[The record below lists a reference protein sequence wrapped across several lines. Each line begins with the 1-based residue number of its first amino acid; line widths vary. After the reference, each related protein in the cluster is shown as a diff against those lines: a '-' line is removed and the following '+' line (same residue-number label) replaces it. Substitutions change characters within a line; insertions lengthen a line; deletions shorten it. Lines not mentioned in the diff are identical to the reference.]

1 MFIDIHAHVYRRP
14 PVYRSAGTARWIS
27 PEELIAYYDRHHI
40 AKGVLLPLVS
50 PECNVPQS
58 CEDILEV
65 AECFPERF
73 IPFCNVD
80 PRALSNDPHAPLEIL
95 LEQYKARGCK
105 GIGEV
110 TANLSFFD
118 PYMRNLFRAVEKVG
132 LPLTFHIGHRLGG
145 CYGIFDEPGLP
156 GLTESLIRYPEL
168 IFFGHSIAFWSEIS
182 VMETAD
188 ERILCSRSKVKE
200 GVVPKLMR
208 KFRNLV
214 GDLSAG
220 SGANAL
226 MRDEVYAVDFLNEFQ
241 DQLCF
246 GLDICLAP
254 TDDNARLVYFLLRLR
269 DEGKI
274 SPEVLHKIARGNA
287 ARILGL
293 ES

>member
-14 PVYRSAGTARWIS
+14 PVYRTAAVGSWVS
-27 PEELIAYYDRHHI
+27 PEKLVEFYDRHNI
-40 AKGVLLPLVS
+40 ERGVLLPLVS

-58 CEDILEV
+58 CEDILEA
-65 AECFPERF
+65 AERFPGRF
-73 IPFCNVD
+73 IPFCNID

-95 LEQYKARGCK
+95 LEQYKAKGCK

-110 TANLSFFD
+110 TCNLSFFD
-118 PYMRNLFRAVEKVG
+118 PYMRNLLRAVEKVG

-145 CYGIFDEPGLP
+145 CYGIYDEAGLP
-156 GLTESLIRYPEL
+156 GLTESLIRYPDL
-168 IFFGHSIAFWSEIS
+168 IFFGHSVAFWSEIS

-188 ERILCSRSKVKE
+188 ERIHLSAGKVKE

-208 KFRNLV
+208 KFKNLM

-226 MRDEVYAVDFLNEFQ
+226 MRDEVYAVEFLNEFQ
-241 DQLCF
+241 DRLCF
-246 GLDICLAP
+246 GMDVCLDPCDANAKLA
-254 TDDNARLVYFLLRLR
+254 YFLLRLR

-274 SPEVLHKIARGNA
+274 SDEVFRKVARENA
-287 ARILGL
+287 VRILNL
-293 ES
+293 E